1 MIEGGSFSINSSGPV
16 NETINTV
23 FTPGYGTSFYTYTVY
38 KDDTVIS
45 SKTVSD
51 NSSVTISLSASGK
64 YHITVSIT
72 DLYGKVTNKTS
83 GTYVIDKEAP
93 IINVLD
99 DSINIY
105 KGDKVLFNK
114 GVTAY
119 DDMSGDLTG
128 SVTNNASDLDL
139 NTVGTHKLV
148 YTVVDEA
155 GNESIKSVDV
165 NVLGSSFHLL
175 VFQMIIVVCLVI
187 TGYIMLRFIRM
198 LKLEKRIE
206 PFTVLPIRDK
216 TESVFDRFVKLYQRW
231 NSFITR
237 ILGKSLVLVNYSK
250 RFDKYSKVSILHKDG
265 LSILAGKF
273 TVSFVFVVIAIFAKT
288 IKLKLMGSYEMLLP
302 LLVGFFLL
310 DVLYFFKYKH
320 YRTKISNDFLSAI
333 IIMNNAFKSGRSITQ
348 AIDIV
353 SSEVSG
359 VIGREF
365 KKMSLE
371 LSYGLGIEDVF
382 KRFALRIDLDEVNY
396 LTASLTILNKTG
408 GNIVEVFSSIEKT
421 LFNKK
426 KLRLELKSLTGS
438 SRVIVY
444 VLLLVPF
451 LFILFVSLITPDYF
465 LPFVTT
471 KLGIILMIC
480 MIVYYIIFVICVRKI
495 MKVVI

>member
-1 MIEGGSFSINSSGPV
+1 MIEGGSFSINSTGPV
-16 NETINTV
+16 NKTVDTV
-23 FTPGYGTSFYTYTVY
+23 FTPGFGISSYTYMVY
-38 KDDTVIS
+38 KDDVVIS
-45 SKTVSD
+45 SETVSD
-51 NSSVTISLSASGK
+51 NSPVTISLSASGK
-64 YHITVSIT
+64 YHIVVKLTDVS
-72 DLYGKVTNKTS
+72 GKVTNKTS

-93 IINVLD
+93 IINVSEN
-99 DSINIY
+99 SINMY
-105 KGDKVLFNK
+105 KGDKVLFNE

-119 DDMSGDLTG
+119 DNMSGDLTG
-128 SVTNNASDLDL
+128 SVTNNASELDL
-139 NTVGTHKLV
+139 NTVGTHQLV
-148 YTVVDEA
+148 YTVSDEA
-155 GNESIKSVDV
+155 GNKSVKSVDI
-165 NVLGSSFHLL
+165 NVIGTSFHLFVL
-175 VFQMIIVVCLVI
+175 QMIIVICLII
-187 TGYIMLRFIRM
+187 TGYIMLRFLRM

-206 PFTVLPIRDK
+206 PFVVLPIKDK
-216 TESVFDRFVKLYQRW
+216 TESVFDKFVKVYHRW
-231 NSFITR
+231 NAFVVR
-237 ILGKSLVLVNYSK
+237 ILKKSVVLVKYSK
-250 RFDKYSKVSILHKDG
+250 RFDKYNKVSILHKDG
-265 LSILAGKF
+265 LSILAGKI
-273 TVSFVFVVIAIFAKT
+273 TVSLLFVIIAIFAKT

-302 LLVGFFLL
+302 LVVGFFLL

-320 YRTKISNDFLSAI
+320 YRSKISNDFLSAI

-353 SSEVSG
+353 SSEIPS

-382 KRFALRIDLDEVNY
+382 KRFASRVDLDEVNY

-426 KLRLELKSLTGS
+426 KLRLELKSLTAS
-438 SRVIVY
+438 SRLIVY

-451 LFILFVSLITPDYF
+451 LFVLFVSLITPDYF

-471 KLGIILMIC
+471 RFGIILMIC
-480 MIVYYIIFVICVRKI
+480 MIIYYIIFVICVRKI